1 MLGKYL
7 AQSAG
12 YPDKLLGRK
21 GFRMIEMRFLR
32 WSVIF
37 ALVISGCSIE
47 VAQPSV
53 QTPDSIMTNPGTS
66 ATNDTTQIPV
76 TWSSL
81 NLTGKL
87 IYSMGAIEKDVYVIR
102 VLSLDLQTGQGTT
115 IYQAPSGAWVYYV
128 SVSPD
133 GEQLVMSFSPPPG
146 TDPEVVQALYVM
158 PIDGSRPPQLLFKPQ
173 IREDQYTQ
181 AEWSP
186 DGKYIYYT
194 HVNYQFPIDPN
205 RVYPLYQ
212 IFRMEYPGG
221 QPQLIAEE
229 AYWPR
234 LSSDSTRL
242 TYISIDPL
250 SIKQQLIIA
259 DADGGNAQE
268 VSLSGSYIPDIKD
281 APIFS
286 PDEVSILF
294 SAAVPTQSR
303 QPTWFENLMGMRLAR
318 ANGSVP
324 SDWWSVPINGGELT
338 RLTHIQA
345 PSLYASLSPDHRH
358 VVSFSG
364 AGVFVM
370 NVDGSELTILLPNPD
385 QFIGTVQWIP

>member
-1 MLGKYL
+1 
-7 AQSAG
+7 
-12 YPDKLLGRK
+12 
-21 GFRMIEMRFLR
+21 MIEMRFLR

-47 VAQPSV
+47 VAQPPV

-181 AEWSP
+181 AEWPP

-286 PDEVSILF
+286 LDEVSILF

-345 PSLYASLSPDHRH
+345 PRDRKS
-358 VVSFSG
+358 VV
-364 AGVFVM
+364 
-370 NVDGSELTILLPNPD
+370 
-385 QFIGTVQWIP
+385 